1 MVLLH
6 LSMVHRRFKHFCIF
20 RKCYFINSTLMA
32 EDCSPDSDLID
43 RYTGDSFGY
52 QTIMDNPARY
62 IFGYKKMEIL
72 GIFLDVKT

>member
-1 MVLLH
+1 MKT
-6 LSMVHRRFKHFCIF
+6 FFYF

-32 EDCSPDSDLID
+32 EDCSPESDLID

-62 IFGYKKMEIL
+62 IFGYKTMYI
-72 GIFLDVKT
+72 